1 MKSKLSVLTAS
12 LAIASLLVMPYSQ
25 SQEANAKD
33 IGKELDAMWNMTK
46 PGFSGKGP
54 NGAYTASLGGINA
67 RFPVR
72 EVRIF
77 SYDPPRFKAGC
88 GGIDP
93 YFGSFSLISKDNIK
107 QVMNAIIA
115 NAFGY
120 SLELALG
127 NVCKECRSIYSD
139 LRGLTQSISTASFNT
154 CQLSSEAVDWIA
166 GQFKNPDSKNSESSA
181 EAVQSVNDGRS
192 KDMNDAIIN
201 AGKDPKANRQN
212 NADALDTKYGNNLL
226 NTYVSAG
233 LFNKIDTS
241 VFGGDQAF
249 FEIAMS
255 LIGTNIMTTG
265 ANKDINDHVVSP
277 IWSFKNLSTGTPM
290 DSDLI
295 VLTCN
300 DGFALASNKCQKVT
314 QKKNT
319 WKGTERY
326 VLELLVGKQT
336 QMGDKMGD
344 LVVSKIQP
352 DSIIAHLRDPNVKL
366 NESRRQFLAS
376 LPVIS
381 RNALA
386 MTAQM
391 NDGTVSNL
399 INKTSEVFGKQLASY
414 LALTIVQQTRT
425 AYNTNLPHNKRRA
438 DLSELQI
445 KALDKLESDANR
457 VKENE
462 DNDMKIYMELIE
474 QLAKVSLKHQA
485 S

>member
-46 PGFSGKGP
+46 PGFTGKGP

-107 QVMNAIIA
+107 QVMNAVIA
-115 NAFGY
+115 NALGY
-120 SLELALG
+120 SLELALR
-127 NVCKECRSIYSD
+127 NVCPDCHDIYGRLS
-139 LRGLTQSISTASFNT
+139 GLTQSISTASFNT

-226 NTYVSAG
+226 NTYVSADIFKTSDTS
-233 LFNKIDTS
+233 LFN
-241 VFGGDQAF
+241 GDKDF
-249 FEIAMS
+249 FEIVMS
-255 LIGTNIMTTG
+255 LIGTNVMTTG
-265 ANKDINDHVVSP
+265 ANKDIPDYSVDA
-277 IWSFKNLSTGTPM
+277 IWNFSNL
-290 DSDLI
+290 
-295 VLTCN
+295 V
-300 DGFALASNKCQKVT
+300 
-314 QKKNT
+314 
-319 WKGTERY
+319 KGTETCSA
-326 VLELLVGKQT
+326 LNILT
-336 QMGDKMGD
+336 CGDGF
-344 LVVSKIQP
+344 ST
-352 DSIIAHLRDPNVKL
+352 IA
-366 NESRRQFLAS
+366 
-376 LPVIS
+376 
-381 RNALA
+381 
-386 MTAQM
+386 
-391 NDGTVSNL
+391 
-399 INKTSEVFGKQLASY
+399 
-414 LALTIVQQTRT
+414 
-425 AYNTNLPHNKRRA
+425 TN
-438 DLSELQI
+438 QC
-445 KALDKLESDANR
+445 
-457 VKENE
+457 
-462 DNDMKIYMELIE
+462 
-474 QLAKVSLKHQA
+474 Q
-485 S
+485 

>member
-226 NTYVSAG
+226 NTYISADIFKTSDTS
-233 LFNKIDTS
+233 LFN
-241 VFGGDQAF
+241 GDKDF
-249 FEIAMS
+249 FEIVMS
-255 LIGTNIMTTG
+255 LIGTNVMTTG
-265 ANKDINDHVVSP
+265 ANKDIPDYSVDA
-277 IWSFKNLSTGTPM
+277 IWNFSNLVKGTETG
-290 DSDLI
+290 SALNI
-295 VLTCN
+295 LTCG
-300 DGFALASNKCQKVT
+300 DGFSTIATNQCQKIV

-326 VLELLVGKQT
+326 VLEMLVGKQT
-336 QMGDKMGD
+336 QMGDEMGD
-344 LVVSKIQP
+344 LFVSKIQP
-352 DSIIAHLRDPNVKL
+352 DSIVAHLRNPSIKL
-366 NESRRQFLAS
+366 DQKRQSFY
-376 LPVIS
+376 
-381 RNALA
+381 
-386 MTAQM
+386 
-391 NDGTVSNL
+391 SNL
-399 INKTSEVFGKQLASY
+399 PESAKTALGQMVRMHDQAVFNSIHSATQIFGKQLAAT
-414 LALTIVQQTRT
+414 LALGIVQETKR
-425 AYNTNLPHNKRRA
+425 AYNTQLPKNKKTGG
-438 DLSELQI
+438 LSDNQK
-445 KALDKLESDANR
+445 KALDKLEQEAKKHLQDGE
-457 VKENE
+457 K
-462 DNDMKIYMELIE
+462 DIE
-474 QLAKVSLKHQA
+474 TFRAIVQEISKASKV
-485 S
+485 